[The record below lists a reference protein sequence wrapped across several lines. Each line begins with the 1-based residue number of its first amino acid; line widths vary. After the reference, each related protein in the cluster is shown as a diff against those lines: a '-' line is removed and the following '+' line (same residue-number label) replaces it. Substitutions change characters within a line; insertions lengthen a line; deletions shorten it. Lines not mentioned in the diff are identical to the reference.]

1 MSGRSPATL
10 SIALVHPFSWP
21 EVRRG
26 AERYVEDLAH
36 YLVGQGHQVT
46 VVTGT
51 WGAPCATRRP
61 DGVVVR
67 RCRLWRLAP
76 AARWGLS
83 EVEIYGVAA
92 LGALW
97 RRGFDVVHAFTPT
110 AALAARA
117 AGYPTIYS
125 VLGHPDPSQLPHER
139 LARWPFLAAIRHAT
153 VTAVL
158 SSASADALWSWSGVS
173 AHVLAPGVHLARFA
187 PELDA
192 RRGPP
197 RLLFSASL
205 ADPRKRADLAVAA
218 LAGVLAWHPRARL
231 QLSGAGDPHPIL
243 AAATARHGE
252 AVAQAVE
259 VLGPGDPDEVPGR
272 YRQATVTVLPS
283 DHEAF
288 GLALVESLACGTPV
302 VCSPS
307 GGMPEIVVPEVGRV
321 AVSASAADLSKA
333 VLEAIDLAGE
343 PGTPGR
349 CVARAGRWDWE
360 TSAGPAHE
368 ALYRE
373 LAGGWAPRTARHP
386 APAW

>member
-1 MSGRSPATL
+1 MNGRSHAAL
-10 SIALVHPFSWP
+10 SIALLHPFSWP

-26 AERYVEDLAH
+26 AERYVEDLAV

-51 WGAPCATRRP
+51 WGEPSSKRRP
-61 DGVVVR
+61 DGVVVH
-67 RCRLWRLAP
+67 RCRLRHAGP
-76 AARWGLS
+76 AARWGVS
-83 EVEIYGVAA
+83 EVELFGLAA
-92 LGALW
+92 LAALW
-97 RRGFDVVHAFTPT
+97 RQGFDVVHAFTPT

-117 AGYPTIYS
+117 GGYPTIYS
-125 VLGHPDPSQLPHER
+125 VLGHPDPSQLPHDR
-139 LARWPFLAAIRHAT
+139 LGRWPFLAAIRQAT

-173 AHVLAPGVHLARFA
+173 AHVLAPGVYLSGFEPTLH
-187 PELDA
+187 A

-218 LAGVLAWHPRARL
+218 LAGVLSRHPRARL
-231 QLSGAGDPHPIL
+231 QLSGAGDPYPIL
-243 AAATARHGE
+243 AAAKARYGDE
-252 AVAQAVE
+252 VTQAVE
-259 VLGPGDPDEVPGR
+259 VLGPGDPDEVPDR
-272 YRQATVTVLPS
+272 YRQATATVLPS

-302 VCSPS
+302 VCRAS

-321 AVSASAADLSKA
+321 AASASAADLSRA

-343 PGTPGR
+343 ASTPRR
-349 CVARAGRWDWE
+349 CVARAKCWDWE
-360 TSAGPAHE
+360 ASTGPAHE

-373 LAGGWAPRTARHP
+373 VAGGWVPRKARRP
-386 APAW
+386 LAAW